1 MPLLGVH
8 PSGDPR
14 GATVVATDLWR
25 TRPDD
30 GSGSAFS
37 VGFSGEPRRA
47 GIREVDMSRFAPL
60 LTLLAVAVLGGALFT
75 LNVVNSP
82 ANSTGTPSAAAAS
95 QPAAAAAPPPA
106 APPATSAPPAAAA
119 VAEKAYAGR
128 SAGNEVTVAIAVK
141 DGRAVGYIC
150 DGKKVE
156 AWLEGT
162 LSGSDLALKS
172 KDGASTIKGTADQ
185 TKSFGTVAVGGKQW
199 PFAAQAATAPAGLYE
214 GRAQVRGV
222 VNRIGW
228 IVLQDGTQ
236 TGLREQGLDKVPAPV
251 LDPAHPEAL
260 VVDGVPVA
268 VRTVGG
274 GDAVIER

>member
-1 MPLLGVH
+1 
-8 PSGDPR
+8 
-14 GATVVATDLWR
+14 
-25 TRPDD
+25 
-30 GSGSAFS
+30 
-37 VGFSGEPRRA
+37 
-47 GIREVDMSRFAPL
+47 MSRFAPL

-82 ANSTGTPSAAAAS
+82 ANSTGTPSAAAPS
-95 QPAAAAAPPPA
+95 QPAAASPPA

-141 DGRAVGYIC
+141 DGRAVGYVC

-172 KDGASTIKGTADQ
+172 KDGKSTIAGTADDKQ
-185 TKSFGTVAVGGKQW
+185 SFGTVAVSGKEW
-199 PFAAQAATAPAGLYE
+199 PFAAKAASSPAGLYE

-222 VNRIGW
+222 LNRIGW
-228 IVLQDGTQ
+228 IRLQDGSQ
-236 TGLREQGLDKVPAPV
+236 TGVWNRGADKVAAPV
-251 LDPAHPEAL
+251 LDPARPGAV
-260 VVDGVPVA
+260 VVDGVPVT
-268 VRTVGG
+268 VRTISGADV
-274 GDAVIER
+274 VIAP

>member
-1 MPLLGVH
+1 
-8 PSGDPR
+8 
-14 GATVVATDLWR
+14 
-25 TRPDD
+25 
-30 GSGSAFS
+30 
-37 VGFSGEPRRA
+37 
-47 GIREVDMSRFAPL
+47 MSRFAPL

-82 ANSTGTPSAAAAS
+82 ANSTGTPSAAAPS
-95 QPAAAAAPPPA
+95 QPAAASPPA

-141 DGRAVGYIC
+141 DGRAVGYVC

-172 KDGASTIKGTADQ
+172 KDGKSTIAGTADDKQ
-185 TKSFGTVAVGGKQW
+185 SFGRVAVNGKEW
-199 PFAAQAATAPAGLYE
+199 PFAAKAASSPAGLYE

-222 VNRIGW
+222 LNRIGW
-228 IVLQDGTQ
+228 IQLQDGSQ
-236 TGLREQGLDKVPAPV
+236 TGVWNRGSDKVAAPV
-251 LDPAHPEAL
+251 LDPARPDAV
-260 VVDGVPVA
+260 VVDGVPVT
-268 VRTVGG
+268 VRTIGG
-274 GDAVIER
+274 GDAVIAP

>member
-1 MPLLGVH
+1 M
-8 PSGDPR
+8 R
-14 GATVVATDLWR
+14 
-25 TRPDD
+25 
-30 GSGSAFS
+30 
-37 VGFSGEPRRA
+37 
-47 GIREVDMSRFAPL
+47 RFAPL

-95 QPAAAAAPPPA
+95 QPAVAAAPPPA
-106 APPATSAPPAAAA
+106 APPATSAPPAAPA

-141 DGRAVGYIC
+141 DGRAVGYVC

-172 KDGASTIKGTADQ
+172 KDGKSTIAATADDKQ
-185 TKSFGTVAVGGKQW
+185 SFGTVAVNGKEW
-199 PFAAQAATAPAGLYE
+199 PFAAKAASSPAGLYE

-222 VNRIGW
+222 LNRIGW
-228 IVLQDGTQ
+228 IQLQDGSQ
-236 TGLREQGLDKVPAPV
+236 TGVWNRGGDEVAAPV
-251 LDPAHPEAL
+251 LDPNRL
-260 VVDGVPVA
+260 DGVVVDGVPVT
-268 VRTVGG
+268 VRTIGG
-274 GDAVIER
+274 DDAVIVR

>member
-1 MPLLGVH
+1 
-8 PSGDPR
+8 
-14 GATVVATDLWR
+14 
-25 TRPDD
+25 
-30 GSGSAFS
+30 
-37 VGFSGEPRRA
+37 
-47 GIREVDMSRFAPL
+47 MSRFAPL

-95 QPAAAAAPPPA
+95 QPAVAAAPPPA

-141 DGRAVGYIC
+141 DGRAVGYVC
-150 DGKKVE
+150 DGKKIE

-172 KDGASTIKGTADQ
+172 KDGKSTIAGTADDKQ
-185 TKSFGTVAVGGKQW
+185 SFGTVAVNGKEW
-199 PFAAQAATAPAGLYE
+199 PFAAKAASSPAGLYE

-222 VNRIGW
+222 LNRIGW
-228 IVLQDGTQ
+228 IMLPDGSQ
-236 TGLREQGLDKVPAPV
+236 TGVWNRGTDEVAAPV
-251 LDPAHPEAL
+251 LDPNRLDAV
-260 VVDGVPVA
+260 VVDGVPVT
-268 VRTVGG
+268 VRTIG
-274 GDAVIER
+274 GDAAVIVR

>member
-1 MPLLGVH
+1 
-8 PSGDPR
+8 
-14 GATVVATDLWR
+14 
-25 TRPDD
+25 
-30 GSGSAFS
+30 
-37 VGFSGEPRRA
+37 
-47 GIREVDMSRFAPL
+47 MSRFAPL

-95 QPAAAAAPPPA
+95 LPPAAPPPA

-141 DGRAVGYIC
+141 DGRAVGYVC

-172 KDGASTIKGTADQ
+172 KDGKSTIAGTADDKQ
-185 TKSFGTVAVGGKQW
+185 SFGTVAVSGKEW
-199 PFAAQAATAPAGLYE
+199 PFAAKAASSPAGLYE

-222 VNRIGW
+222 LNRIGW
-228 IVLQDGTQ
+228 IQLQDGSQ
-236 TGLREQGLDKVPAPV
+236 TGVWNRGADKVAAPV
-251 LDPAHPEAL
+251 LDPARPDAV
-260 VVDGVPVA
+260 VVDGVPVT
-268 VRTVGG
+268 VRTIGG
-274 GDAVIER
+274 GDAVIAP

>member
-1 MPLLGVH
+1 
-8 PSGDPR
+8 
-14 GATVVATDLWR
+14 
-25 TRPDD
+25 
-30 GSGSAFS
+30 
-37 VGFSGEPRRA
+37 
-47 GIREVDMSRFAPL
+47 MSRFAPL

-95 QPAAAAAPPPA
+95 QQAAAAAPPPA

-141 DGRAVGYIC
+141 DGRAVGYVC
-150 DGKKVE
+150 DGKKIE

-172 KDGASTIKGTADQ
+172 KDGKSTIAATADDKQ
-185 TKSFGTVAVGGKQW
+185 SFGTVAVSGKEW
-199 PFAAQAATAPAGLYE
+199 PFAAKAASSPAGLYE

-222 VNRIGW
+222 LNRIGW
-228 IVLQDGTQ
+228 IRLQDGSQ
-236 TGLREQGLDKVPAPV
+236 TGVWNRGADKVAAPV
-251 LDPAHPEAL
+251 LDPARPGAV
-260 VVDGVPVA
+260 VVDGVPVT
-268 VRTVGG
+268 VRTIGG
-274 GDAVIER
+274 ADVVIAP

>member
-1 MPLLGVH
+1 
-8 PSGDPR
+8 
-14 GATVVATDLWR
+14 
-25 TRPDD
+25 
-30 GSGSAFS
+30 
-37 VGFSGEPRRA
+37 
-47 GIREVDMSRFAPL
+47 MSRFAPL

-141 DGRAVGYIC
+141 DGRAVGYVC

-172 KDGASTIKGTADQ
+172 KDGKSTIAATADDKQ
-185 TKSFGTVAVGGKQW
+185 SFGTVAVSGKEW
-199 PFAAQAATAPAGLYE
+199 PFAAKAASSPAGLYE

-222 VNRIGW
+222 LNRIGW
-228 IVLQDGTQ
+228 IRLQDGSQ
-236 TGLREQGLDKVPAPV
+236 TGVWNRGADKVAAPV
-251 LDPAHPEAL
+251 LDPARL
-260 VVDGVPVA
+260 DGVVVDGVPVT
-268 VRTVGG
+268 VRTIGG
-274 GDAVIER
+274 ADVVIAP

>member
-1 MPLLGVH
+1 
-8 PSGDPR
+8 
-14 GATVVATDLWR
+14 
-25 TRPDD
+25 
-30 GSGSAFS
+30 
-37 VGFSGEPRRA
+37 
-47 GIREVDMSRFAPL
+47 MSRFAPL

-95 QPAAAAAPPPA
+95 QPAVAAAPPPA

-141 DGRAVGYIC
+141 DGRAVGYVC

-172 KDGASTIKGTADQ
+172 KDGKSTIAGTADDKQ
-185 TKSFGTVAVGGKQW
+185 SFGTVAVNGKEW
-199 PFAAQAATAPAGLYE
+199 PFAAKAASSPAGLYE

-222 VNRIGW
+222 LNRIGW
-228 IVLQDGTQ
+228 IQLQDGSQ
-236 TGLREQGLDKVPAPV
+236 TGVWNRGGEEVAAPV
-251 LDPAHPEAL
+251 LDPNRL
-260 VVDGVPVA
+260 DGVVVDGVPVT
-268 VRTVGG
+268 VRTIGG
-274 GDAVIER
+274 DDAVIMR